1 MKAIVQ
7 LALLILA
14 TLYWLTQAAPTYAQA
29 AGQAPSQA
37 GLSQS
42 DSPSGASG
50 AAASMPNASSASA
63 SGSSLP
69 FGIDLG
75 DLVSKVFNMAL
86 FVLFDG
92 IAEALKQMV
101 GGLMSSQINVITQ
114 TPPAASYG
122 SGAVLSLWGI
132 VRAIANAALALV
144 AAWAGFDLM
153 LREHIGSPY
162 HEVAEILP
170 RLVLGAVLV
179 NTSLSWGQLVI
190 DVENALCG
198 AIGAA
203 SLPGWQDLTVESGQV
218 LIQALAALAYL
229 VTSLLLLLQMYVR
242 LALIDLLLVTS
253 PIALLCWVLPQ
264 TQRWS
269 SLWSSAFFGAVFGQF
284 AQVVA
289 LKLGDALMN
298 DVSMPSADG
307 HLLTMFLGIAL
318 MTLTIKIP
326 AIIGRS
332 TGDGLGFTRY
342 LVYRQAARAL
352 TGGGGGGGNG

>member
-1 MKAIVQ
+1 MKVVSP
-7 LALLILA
+7 LCLLLL
-14 TLYWLTQAAPTYAQA
+14 TMLCWLLQAAPAYAQSS
-29 AGQAPSQA
+29 APGPS
-37 GLSQS
+37 GPTVSQS
-42 DSPSGASG
+42 DPSNSASG
-50 AAASMPNASSASA
+50 AVASMPDASKPAA

-101 GGLMSSQINVITQ
+101 DGLMSSQVNVITQ
-114 TPPAASYG
+114 TPPAASYN
-122 SGAVLSLWGI
+122 SSAVLSLWGML
-132 VRAIANAALALV
+132 RAIANAALALV
-144 AAWAGFDLM
+144 AVWAGFDLM
-153 LREHIGSPY
+153 LREHIGTPY

-190 DVENALCG
+190 DFENTLCG
-198 AIGAA
+198 AIGTA
-203 SLPGWQDLTVESGQV
+203 SLPGWQDITVESGQV
-218 LIQALAALAYL
+218 LIQALAALVYL
-229 VTSLLLLLQMYVR
+229 ITSLLLLLQMYVR
-242 LALIDLLLVTS
+242 LALIDLLLATS

-298 DVSMPSADG
+298 DVAMPTADG
-307 HLLTMFLGIAL
+307 HLLTAFVGVGL
-318 MTLTIKIP
+318 MVLTIKIP

-342 LVYRQAARAL
+342 LVYRQAARAM

>member
-1 MKAIVQ
+1 MKAVAR
-7 LALLILA
+7 LCLLLL
-14 TLYWLTQAAPTYAQA
+14 TVLCWLPLAAPAYAQSS
-29 AGQAPSQA
+29 APASSGPTVSQN
-37 GLSQS
+37 
-42 DSPSGASG
+42 DASG
-50 AAASMPNASSASA
+50 SASAVASMPDASKPAA

-101 GGLMSSQINVITQ
+101 DGLMSSQVNVITQ
-114 TPPAASYG
+114 TPPAASYN
-122 SGAVLSLWGI
+122 SSAVLSLWGM

-144 AAWAGFDLM
+144 AVWAGFDLM

-190 DVENALCG
+190 DLENALSG

-203 SLPGWQDLTVESGQV
+203 SLPGWQDITVESGQV
-218 LIQALAALAYL
+218 LIQALAALVYL
-229 VTSLLLLLQMYVR
+229 ITSLLLLLQMYVR

-269 SLWSSAFFGAVFGQF
+269 SLWSSAFFGAVFAQF
-284 AQVVA
+284 AQVVS

-298 DVSMPSADG
+298 DVAMPTADG
-307 HLLTMFLGIAL
+307 HLLTAFVGVGL
-318 MTLTIKIP
+318 MVLTIKIP

-342 LVYRQAARAL
+342 LVYRQAARAM
-352 TGGGGGGGNG
+352 TGGGGRGGNG